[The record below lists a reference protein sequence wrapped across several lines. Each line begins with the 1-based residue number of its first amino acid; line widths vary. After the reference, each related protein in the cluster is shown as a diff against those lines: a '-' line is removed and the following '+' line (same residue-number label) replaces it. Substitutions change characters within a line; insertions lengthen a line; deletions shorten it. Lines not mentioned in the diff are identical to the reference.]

1 MQMWSKISARNIKKE
16 LKACGVRERH
26 FAVYNNSV
34 VAVAP
39 TRGEL
44 LEQLSDLSFDGVMGQ
59 CALFRL

>member
-1 MQMWSKISARNIKKE
+1 MQMYSKLSARIIKKE
-16 LKACGVRERH
+16 LKANGVRERH

-44 LEQLSDLSFDGVMGQ
+44 LDQLSDLSFDGMMDQ